1 MAKATRYGCV
11 WMIGVWALTLALP
24 AVPAQAAPVR
34 HAVAQAAATFQ
45 TAACGLVAGDS
56 LPAGLDS
63 QSPDLVCGY
72 LTVPTNHDDPTGP
85 TLELAVVIVQSQAA
99 SPAPDPVVM
108 LQGGP
113 GGSAIDTFLSFIF
126 LADSPLRA
134 NRDLI
139 LLEQRGTL
147 RSDPFL
153 DCVENDDLLFNT
165 IEEDLSLEDS
175 NRLSFDASLACL
187 QRLKQNG
194 VDVNAF
200 DSFQNAR
207 DIESLRQALGLSEI
221 NLYGVSYGT
230 ALALHAMRLNPG
242 ALRSVVLDAVVPPQL
257 SFIADIGQSQQRA
270 FEALFDGCAAD
281 PACNRAYPNLRDR
294 FYALVAAW
302 NAAPVRIPLTNPE
315 DGQTYQAVFSGD
327 ALINVLFQ
335 FLYFTEILPALPH
348 LIEQAERG
356 DYALLSTF
364 YAQAVFDQTF
374 SSGMYNAVVCAED
387 GVFDPATVNLAG
399 LPADIERTTRLTATF
414 FAQVCAAWAVEPLP
428 ASAHEPVTS
437 AIPTLVL
444 SGHFDPIT
452 PPANGDLVAQTLSQA
467 YVYTFPDVGHGAAL
481 GSECAAGMVLAFWDD
496 PTRAPDDACLRDAG
510 PLKFFTPE
518 TIRFDGLVL
527 RLFTASRPQDGG
539 LLLFWWLMVAGLA
552 SAGLVWPVMGLVR
565 WLKPGPA
572 YAPVAAVPL
581 LVSRLSVLVTVL
593 SHIVLAVGW
602 LVGVVMLVANNDFV
616 LYIGYPASMA
626 WLFALLWLAL
636 PFTLLMGALAVWRW
650 WAEVGGVW
658 SRTYYAFLVL
668 CAFGAWGAA
677 LALGLVV

>member
-1 MAKATRYGCV
+1 MLKTWLLRLLVPVLMLAG
-11 WMIGVWALTLALP
+11 ALPVTPVSAAGLAL
-24 AVPAQAAPVR
+24 APAQSGGSFSPAPCDQ
-34 HAVAQAAATFQ
+34 VAE
-45 TAACGLVAGDS
+45 DS
-56 LPAGLDS
+56 LPAGVSETTAGLE
-63 QSPDLVCGY
+63 CGY
-72 LTVPTNHDDPTGP
+72 LTVPVDHDDPTGP
-85 TLELAVVIVQSQAA
+85 TLELAVVIVTSQAA

-126 LADSPLRA
+126 LANSPLRA

-147 RSDPFL
+147 RSAPFL
-153 DCVENDDLLFNT
+153 DCVENDDLLFST
-165 IEEDLSLEDS
+165 LEEELTTADA
-175 NRLSFDASLACL
+175 NRLAFEASLACA
-187 QRLKQNG
+187 QRLRQQG
-194 VDVNAF
+194 LDLNAF

-207 DIESLRQALGLSEI
+207 DIKSLRLALGLSEI

-257 SFIADIGQSQQRA
+257 SFIAEIGQSQQRA
-270 FEALFDGCAAD
+270 FEALFAGCAAD

-294 FYALVAAW
+294 FYALVAEW
-302 NAAPVRIPLTNPE
+302 NAAPVRIPLTNPA
-315 DGQTYQAVFSGD
+315 DGETYQAVFNGD

-348 LIEQAERG
+348 LIERVERG
-356 DYALLSTF
+356 DYALLSAF

-387 GVFDPATVNLAG
+387 GAFDPASANLAG
-399 LPADIERTTRLTATF
+399 LPADIERTTRLTLDF
-414 FAQVCAAWAVEPLP
+414 FAQVCAAWAVEALP
-428 ASAHEPVTS
+428 ASAQEPVTS
-437 AIPTLVL
+437 DIPTLVL
-444 SGHFDPIT
+444 SGQFDPIT
-452 PPANGDLVAQTLSQA
+452 PPANGDLVAQTLSRA

-496 PTRAPDDACLRDAG
+496 PTRAPDEACLREAG

-518 TIRFDGLVL
+518 SIRFDGLVL
-527 RLFTASRPQDGG
+527 RLFTATRPQDIG
-539 LLLFWWLMVAGLA
+539 LLLFWLMLVAGLA
-552 SAGLVWPVMGLVR
+552 SAWLAWPVMGVAR
-565 WLKPGPA
+565 WLKRGSAPQPA
-572 YAPVAAVPL
+572 PAPAAPLWASRVSALVA
-581 LVSRLSVLVTVL
+581 VL
-593 SHIVLAVGW
+593 SHTVLTLGW

-616 LYIGYPASMA
+616 LYVGYPASMA

-650 WAEVGGVW
+650 WAGVGSVW
-658 SRTYYAFLVL
+658 SRTYYALLAL
-668 CAFGAWGAA
+668 CAFGAWVAA